1 MNVSKINISY
11 RHFLVAGQIYFIR
24 ENLYY
29 IYNFYNILAEG
40 ISSDD
45 IFGIH
50 TELKL
55 PPEKH
60 QSHLVP
66 GEDDNAELESISGE

>member
-1 MNVSKINISY
+1 V
-11 RHFLVAGQIYFIR
+11 
-24 ENLYY
+24 
-29 IYNFYNILAEG
+29 NILYLRLTAEG

-55 PPEKH
+55 PPQKT
-60 QSHLVP
+60 QSHL
-66 GEDDNAELESISGE
+66 GLGDDDNTELESISGKH